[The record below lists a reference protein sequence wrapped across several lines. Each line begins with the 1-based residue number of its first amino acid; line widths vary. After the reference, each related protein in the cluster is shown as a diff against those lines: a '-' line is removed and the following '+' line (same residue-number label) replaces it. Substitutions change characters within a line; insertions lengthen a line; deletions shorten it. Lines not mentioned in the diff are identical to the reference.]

1 MTKED
6 ALQSEAFKQWVQ
18 DETKKKWVFDSKR
31 AVVALRWHDVDLKG
45 VDNDV
50 LLASYVV
57 NPQKSYED
65 VANVAKEA
73 LNIALSDEKVY
84 GKGAKQAIPP
94 KKS

>member
-65 VANVAKEA
+65 VASVAKE
-73 LNIALSDEKVY
+73 Y
-84 GKGAKQAIPP
+84 G
-94 KKS
+94 